1 MLKDHSRTQAKL
13 KQDLGESI
21 LAALSNDRL
30 YEVMLNN
37 DGVLWVDGFDGKKE
51 YGAMTSAAAQGLIN
65 TVSSVALKCTNRDN
79 PSLSGELYV
88 EIGKELKLFRFQAFV
103 PPIVSEPSFVIRK
116 AAVQVIPL
124 SQFVADE
131 VITKEQED
139 ILINA
144 VKERKSI
151 LIAGGTQSGKTTLT
165 NAILDCLSLY
175 TPEDRVITIEDTLEL
190 QCSAKDWLRLQS
202 ILPYKSTNDLIYDAM
217 RCRPDRIVIGEVRG
231 KEAHSLIKAWN
242 TGHRGGI
249 CTIHANSSG
258 SALMRLEQLISE
270 AQVNPVPGAIVEA
283 VNILVYIQKTNKGKK
298 GRQVTS
304 ILELK
309 EWDKGEGYVLVGASC

>member
-13 KQDLGESI
+13 KEDLGEQVLS
-21 LAALSNDRL
+21 ALCNDEI

-37 DGVLWVDGFDGKKE
+37 DGILWVDGFKGMRE
-51 YGAMTSAAAQGLIN
+51 YGTMTAAAAQSLIN
-65 TVSSVALKCTNRDN
+65 TVSSVAQRITNRN
-79 PSLSGELYV
+79 SPSFGGELWV
-88 EIGKELKLFRFQAFV
+88 EIGKELKLFRFQAFI
-103 PPIVSEPSFVIRK
+103 PPVVSEPSFIIRK
-116 AAVQVIPL
+116 PAGQAIPL
-124 SQFVADE
+124 TEFVKDE
-131 VITKEQED
+131 IITEDQETM
-139 ILINA
+139 LIDA
-144 VKERKSI
+144 VRQRKSI
-151 LIAGGTQSGKTTLT
+151 LVAGGTQSGKTTLT
-165 NAILDCLSLY
+165 NAILDSLSKV
-175 TPEDRVITIEDTLEL
+175 TPEDRVVTVEDTLEL
-190 QCSAKDWLRLQS
+190 KCNVKNWLRLQS
-202 ILPYKSTNDLIYDAM
+202 TPDKSTNDLIFDAM
-217 RCRPDRIVIGEVRG
+217 RARPDRIIIGEVRG

-249 CTIHANSSG
+249 CTIHANSCE

-309 EWDKGEGYVLVGASC
+309 GYDKDKGYCYV

>member
-1 MLKDHSRTQAKL
+1 MGREIGA
-13 KQDLGESI
+13 LGQI
-21 LAALSNDRL
+21 LAA
-30 YEVMLNN
+30 
-37 DGVLWVDGFDGKKE
+37 
-51 YGAMTSAAAQGLIN
+51 AAQSLIN

-103 PPIVSEPSFVIRK
+103 APLVSDPSFVIRK
-116 AAVQVIPL
+116 AASQVIPL
-124 SQFVADE
+124 SQFVIDE
-131 VITKEQED
+131 VITPEQEKM
-139 ILINA
+139 LIEA
-144 VKERKSI
+144 IKDRKSI

-175 TPEDRVITIEDTLEL
+175 TPEDRVITVEDTLEL
-190 QCSAKDWLRLQS
+190 QCSAKNWLRLQS
-202 ILPYKSTNDLIYDAM
+202 VPPYKTTNDLIFDAM
-217 RCRPDRIVIGEVRG
+217 RSRPDRIIIGEVRG

-249 CTIHANSSG
+249 CTIHANSCE

-270 AQVNPVPGAIVEA
+270 AQVNPVPEAIVEA
-283 VNILVYIQKTNKGKK
+283 VNILVYIKKTNKGKK

-309 EWDKGEGYVLVGASC
+309 GYDKEKGYYYS